1 MTTAKPGTCRFSK
14 SKNQAVLEKGVS
26 MQTLNEK
33 LPQIPKENGFHFI
46 RLVCCLIVIYEH
58 SVVLSDANIPCL
70 NLRGLA
76 VEVFFVLSGFWVT
89 LSYLKSVSIKEY
101 ALKRIRRIFPQY
113 AAVVVL
119 GAVLLFSFSSLEICA
134 YFSSDGFWK
143 YLAPNLCT
151 LNFLHP
157 SLPGVFGG
165 SAVNGSLW
173 TIKIEL
179 AFYVMLP
186 IIMSAIRTMK
196 RKYNG
201 RGIVL
206 SRLPYCIRFPFCGR
220 CVCRA

>member
-1 MTTAKPGTCRFSK
+1 MD
-14 SKNQAVLEKGVS
+14 VS
-26 MQTLNEK
+26 IINEK
-33 LPQIPKENGFHFI
+33 LPKIPKENGFHFV

-58 SVVLSDANIPCL
+58 VVALSGASIPCL

-119 GAVLLFSFSSLEICA
+119 GAVLLFSFSSLEIRA
-134 YFSSDGFWK
+134 YFSSDEFWK
-143 YLAPNLCT
+143 YLVANLCT

-186 IIMSAIRTMK
+186 IIISAIRTME

-201 RGIVL
+201 GGMAL
-206 SRLPYCIRFPFCGR
+206 SRLPYCMRFPFCGR